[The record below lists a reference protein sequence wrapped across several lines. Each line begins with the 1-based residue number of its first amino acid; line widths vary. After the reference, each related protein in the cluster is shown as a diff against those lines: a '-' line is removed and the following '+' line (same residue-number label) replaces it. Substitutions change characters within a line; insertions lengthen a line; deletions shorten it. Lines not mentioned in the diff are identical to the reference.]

1 MSELSREDTLLL
13 ALITA
18 GHGPAQDYALGI
30 ITSVVREV
38 VASAPVVTPAPVA
51 TPGTTV
57 TSTPPAGND
66 VVIDATDL
74 DKRGFPWCS
83 EIHAKTKTKDA
94 KGNWKY
100 AVGIDRDT
108 LVPAVEAKL
117 REQGFGQPQVE
128 SAPAVVTPAP
138 TPAATPGVPPVAAAT
153 PGLPP
158 VAAGGLPPAPPA
170 APKAKTEF
178 PAAGS
183 EEDMDENALV
193 QTAAALADKHGNEVL
208 RGLLTLFQV
217 PDGGSVKDV
226 PAGYRFTFYQYA
238 TSDDALS
245 QQSLI

>member
-13 ALITA
+13 ALITS
-18 GHGPAQDYALGI
+18 GHTAAQDYALSI
-30 ITSVVREV
+30 ITSVAPEV
-38 VASAPVVTPAPVA
+38 AASVAVATPAPVN
-51 TPGTTV
+51 TPATTV
-57 TSTPPAGND
+57 TTTPPADTGP
-66 VVIDATDL
+66 VIDATDL

-100 AVGIDRDT
+100 AVGIDRDN

-117 REQGFGQPQVE
+117 REQGYGQPQAE
-128 SAPAVVTPAP
+128 TPAPTPAP
-138 TPAATPGVPPVAAAT
+138 TPAATPGLPPVAGAT
-153 PGLPP
+153 GLPP

-170 APKAKTEF
+170 APVVKTEF